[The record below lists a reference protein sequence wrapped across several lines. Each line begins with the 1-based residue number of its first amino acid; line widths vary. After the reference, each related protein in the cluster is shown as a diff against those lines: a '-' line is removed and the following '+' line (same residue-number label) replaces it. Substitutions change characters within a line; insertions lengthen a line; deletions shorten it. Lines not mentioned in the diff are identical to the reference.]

1 MKKAFLFCGLT
12 GWCMEVLWTGL
23 HSVLSGELT
32 MTGKTSLLM
41 FPIYGCAAIIRPL
54 SEKFSTFPSFVRGC
68 IYSVGIFFVEFI
80 SGSFLRH
87 FHMCPWNYS
96 DAPLNYKGLI
106 RLDYAPLWFGA
117 GLLFEKIRCCQN
129 KCQADLP
136 VSVLIK
142 KDHRRQMGRRPS
154 CYHPSSEI

>member
-117 GLLFEKIRCCQN
+117 GLLFEKILQE
-129 KCQADLP
+129 QLP
-136 VSVLIK
+136 SDIGQGI
-142 KDHRRQMGRRPS
+142 RQYLYIIRTGRRVNDL
-154 CYHPSSEI
+154 IQVALFLQ